1 MKKYSF
7 SSACYKRKDYAFSTY
22 QHPQIVHSYHFDAD
36 LQRVKIANYRSYS
49 FYSENQYKKYDFDAY
64 IGGGKTYDFECTLS
78 KFNYSRYRA
87 YHFYTTERKKQYHF
101 DTHRPQQK
109 VQYHFETWKNEVVP
123 TKIVRLE
130 RFNIRPSIDTA
141 ELICYE
147 NIKPQS
153 QLVVDAVIVQNDSG
167 SIPARIID
175 TEITAIDKIEKCAIF
190 KTSEVFEDS
199 THIENLTLQVATHIL
214 DSSVVIER
222 AKKAEIF
229 NDAAL
234 KLQRY
239 LEKSEILQ
247 LEAVNAARQW
257 IRKSNVVTNEIAKVV
272 HKKTGTAALV
282 TTDDMDT
289 RKYRQI
295 QANLVDVVAYF
306 MDDKLIEA
314 ITEEMCYLKEIKSP
328 VVARIINMA
337 PVMHTES
344 DKATVVETA
353 SSSTCNN
360 NEAAYI
366 ELNSILPTARIIE
379 SLAIVEDMINF
390 GKSSRGKI
398 YESSRFLSAKRII
411 EADEKRI
418 VKMIPQHLIGVMT
431 RIALFKSAYL
441 KSDIG
446 KVEPI
451 NILSVDAKINA
462 LETIELAP
470 VDGKIIEF
478 DYSTIT
484 AIFDTHVV
492 KIDGF
497 IEPNSKNKPMWL
509 IQNRPR
515 WGAKYFTQIRR

>member
-7 SSACYKRKDYAFSTY
+7 SSTCYKRKDYAFSTY
-22 QHPQIVHSYHFDAD
+22 QHPQIVHSYQFDVD
-36 LQRVKIANYRSYS
+36 LQRVKITNYRSYS

-64 IGGGKTYDFECTLS
+64 IGGGKTHDFECTLS

-87 YHFYTTERKKQYHF
+87 YHFYTIERKKQYHF

-123 TKIVRLE
+123 TKIMRPE
-130 RFNIRPSIDTA
+130 HFNIRPRVDMA

-147 NIKPQS
+147 NIKPQPTMIT
-153 QLVVDAVIVQNDSG
+153 AFVIVSSDL
-167 SIPARIID
+167 SIITPVVID
-175 TEITAIDKIEKCAIF
+175 AKITASEKIEKHAIF
-190 KTSEVFEDS
+190 KTSEVSEDN

-222 AKKAEIF
+222 AKKAETC
-229 NDAAL
+229 NDVAF
-234 KLQRY
+234 QVERY
-239 LEKSEILQ
+239 LEKSETLQ
-247 LEAVNAARQW
+247 IEVVNAARQW

-272 HKKTGTAALV
+272 NKTTGTAVLV

-289 RKYRQI
+289 RKYSQI
-295 QANLVDVVAYF
+295 QADLVDVAAYF
-306 MDDKLIEA
+306 IDDKLIEA
-314 ITEEMCYLKEIKSP
+314 ITEETRQLKEIKSP
-328 VVARIINMA
+328 VVSGTINMT
-337 PVMHTES
+337 PVTYTES
-344 DKATVVETA
+344 DKAMVVETA
-353 SSSTCNN
+353 SSSTCN

-390 GKSSRGKI
+390 GKSIRGKL
-398 YESSRFLSAKRII
+398 YESGRFLSAKRII

-418 VKMIPQHLIGVMT
+418 VKMIPQHLTGVMT
-431 RIALFKSAYL
+431 RIALFKNAYL

-446 KVEPI
+446 KVAPI

-462 LETIELAP
+462 LGTIEPAP
-470 VDGKIIEF
+470 VDGKVIEF
-478 DYSTIT
+478 DYSTLT
-484 AIFDTHVV
+484 ATLDTHVV

-515 WGAKYFTQIRR
+515 WGAKYFTKIRR